1 MTTESEQTMPESPI
15 ATVEELPDLVV
26 LHVAVEELNEAQL
39 QQLQIEV
46 RAAADANPGRPCV
59 VDLVRVSFMPSL
71 SLAAL
76 VRVYTEFQGRK
87 QRLILAGL
95 QPQVRDLFVMTRLDR
110 LFELHD
116 DVAAATQAVR
126 PA

>member
-1 MTTESEQTMPESPI
+1 MPESPI
-15 ATVEELPDLVV
+15 AFVEELSDLVV
-26 LHVAVEELNEAQL
+26 LHVVVEELNETHL
-39 QQLQIEV
+39 QQIQSEV
-46 RAAADANPGRPCV
+46 RAAADANPGRPCI
-59 VDLVRVSFMPSL
+59 VDLARVSFMPSL

-76 VRVYTEFQGRK
+76 VRMYTEFQGRQ

-110 LFELHD
+110 LFELAE
-116 DVAAATQAVR
+116 DVAAAARAVR

>member
-1 MTTESEQTMPESPI
+1 MSESPI
-15 ATVEELPDLVV
+15 AALEQRPEFVV
-26 LHVAVEELNEAQL
+26 LHVLAESLGEAELRRLHAE
-39 QQLQIEV
+39 I
-46 RAAADANPGRPCV
+46 RAAADAGPGQPV
-59 VDLVRVSFMPSL
+59 VLDLARVSFVPSL

-76 VRVYTEFQGRK
+76 IRVYSEFQGRQ

-95 QPQVRDLFVMTRLDR
+95 QPPIRQVFIMTRLDR

-116 DVAAATQAVR
+116 DVAAAARAVG

>member
-1 MTTESEQTMPESPI
+1 MPESSI
-15 ATVEELPDLVV
+15 TSVEELSDLVV
-26 LHVAVEELNEAQL
+26 LHVVVEELNEAQL

-59 VDLVRVSFMPSL
+59 VDLARVSFMPSL

-76 VRVYTEFQGRK
+76 VRVYTEFQGRQ

-110 LFELHD
+110 LFELQE
-116 DVAAATQAVR
+116 DVAAAMRAVR